1 MEIGL
6 LASGSKGNA
15 TLVRSNGTAFLVDAG
30 LSAKELQKRLATYG
44 LAPSDLLGIVLTHE
58 HIDHIRGAGTLA
70 RRYDLP
76 VWSNLPTRTASE
88 AHLGGLPEWHEIQIG
103 LPFQIGSLRLNPFS
117 TPHDAADPFGLIL
130 ESETGYRIGLGTDL
144 GFVTRLV
151 RERLRGVQ
159 GLVLEFNHDLDLL
172 LSGPYPWPIKQRIRG
187 KLGHLENTAA
197 AQLLRE
203 IMPGELEWL
212 VCAHLSEMNNS
223 SQIVMEC
230 AREGLSGREVAGRK
244 NPPPI
249 FVAAQ
254 SQPTPLFGPE
264 MYGKCN
270 GVPSREG
277 SS

>member
-15 TLVRSNGTAFLVDAG
+15 TLVRSNGTAFLIDAG
-30 LSAKELQKRLATYG
+30 LSAKELQKRLATYD
-44 LAPSDLLGIVLTHE
+44 LTPNDLLGIVLTHE

-76 VWSNLPTRTASE
+76 VWSNLPTRTASK
-88 AHLGGLPEWHEIQIG
+88 AHLGDLPKWHEIQIG
-103 LPFQIGSLRLNPFS
+103 LPFQIGSLRLNSFS

-151 RERLRGVQ
+151 RERLRGIQ

-172 LSGPYPWPIKQRIRG
+172 LSGPYPWPIKQRIGG
-187 KLGHLENTAA
+187 KLGHLENRAA

-203 IMPGELEWL
+203 IASGELEWI
-212 VCAHLSEMNNS
+212 VCAHLSEVNNS
-223 SQIVMEC
+223 TQIVMERS
-230 AREGLSGREVAGRK
+230 RESLSGREVAERK
-244 NPPPI
+244 NSPSI
-249 FVAAQ
+249 CVAAQ
-254 SQPTPLFGPE
+254 SQPTSLFGPE
-264 MYGKCN
+264 IYGKRN
-270 GVPSREG
+270 GVPSQEG